1 MNNHNDWETRVEVLL
16 ESLIKM
22 LGKTNEKV
30 DDLNK
35 RVQQLEWCMK
45 NITLRDNNTTIFT
58 LVKDPPKNEH
68 QKAEKSMNKHYSI
81 TI

>member
-1 MNNHNDWETRVEVLL
+1 MNNHDDWGARLEMLL

-35 RVQQLEWCMK
+35 RVHQLEWCMK
-45 NITLRDNNTTIFT
+45 NISLRDKDTAIFT
-58 LVKDPPKNEH
+58 LVKDAPNNKHE
-68 QKAEKSMNKHYSI
+68 KTEKSMKKHYSI
-81 TI
+81 TM

>member
-1 MNNHNDWETRVEVLL
+1 MKNHDDFGTRLEMLL

-30 DDLNK
+30 DNLNK

-45 NITLRDNNTTIFT
+45 NLTLRDKNTAIFT

-68 QKAEKSMNKHYSI
+68 QQTEKSAKKHYSI